1 MYFLNFQVRQFQR
14 PNSVAIKDIVAFK
27 HKVILKINSFQELH
41 LHFLMTN
48 NNKLEF
54 EKYKLGYGQKLK
66 SNNEDKISQFSPSN
80 FYFTVRKLVHTNVQ

>member
-1 MYFLNFQVRQFQR
+1 M
-14 PNSVAIKDIVAFK
+14 
-27 HKVILKINSFQELH
+27 H

-80 FYFTVRKLVHTNVQ
+80 FYFTVRKLVRTILQYYIKGGNLKGIFSISKFWIAYGKRGTFENFNQ